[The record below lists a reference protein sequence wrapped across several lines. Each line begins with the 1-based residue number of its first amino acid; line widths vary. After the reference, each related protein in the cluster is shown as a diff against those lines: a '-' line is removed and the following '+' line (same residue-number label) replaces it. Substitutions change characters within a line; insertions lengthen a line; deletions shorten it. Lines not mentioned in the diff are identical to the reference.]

1 MISFHTCNAS
11 VRVFRSHATRLEN
24 TVVCAPLELA
34 YMAPGRRMLC
44 QGKIQAQKYAQH
56 STRASVRTV
65 LATRSHRRNNTTSSP
80 QHAIIATTRH
90 RHHSTPS
97 SPQHAIVTTARHRRR
112 NPPSSPQHAIVATTR
127 YRPLLFRSSPFCLPL
142 TMVTLD
148 VINLD
153 NGSYPT
159 LMDRFCWTVLSVDEV
174 ELGPFQ
180 VVPAPFQAQLLT

>member
-97 SPQHAIVTTARHRRR
+97 SPQPVIVAETRRR
-112 NPPSSPQHAIVATTR
+112 RHNTPSSPQHAIVRCFFALR
-127 YRPLLFRSSPFCLPL
+127 LFVFRSPWSLW
-142 TMVTLD
+142 M
-148 VINLD
+148 
-153 NGSYPT
+153 
-159 LMDRFCWTVLSVDEV
+159 
-174 ELGPFQ
+174 
-180 VVPAPFQAQLLT
+180 